1 MADKNPLL
9 DCGFVEKSNLFH
21 IFLTRVSPGRV
32 NSGVSTQV
40 RQPGAPPCADGR
52 VWETATRQTSQSG
65 TWTSSIT
72 CMTDAREPLNIS
84 YLRQQLI
91 DAGPYARIEH
101 SMETGST
108 NTDLVAA
115 AHEGAPEWTAFLTE
129 HQTAGR
135 GRMGRSYTAP
145 SGSQLPL
152 SVLIRPPYES
162 ISRLGTMPLAT
173 GLALV
178 DAIGDETGV
187 RLKWPNDLVIEGR
200 KLCGML
206 AEAVS
211 LTEEPAVVIGLGL
224 NTSLRTDELP
234 VPHATSLELE
244 NIPYERNELAVRI
257 LTALHHRLTQW
268 QNNAPTLMS
277 DYREVSATIGEEVRV
292 ILPGDVELLGTA
304 TGVGDDG
311 LLEVRDAAG
320 KQHRLAVGDVI
331 HLRLQNPAT
340 F

>member
-1 MADKNPLL
+1 MTRSMS
-9 DCGFVEKSNLFH
+9 KSKGPA
-21 IFLTRVSPGRV
+21 R
-32 NSGVSTQV
+32 
-40 RQPGAPPCADGR
+40 
-52 VWETATRQTSQSG
+52 
-65 TWTSSIT
+65 SIIT
-72 CMTDAREPLNIS
+72 MTDAREPLNIS

-91 DAGPYARIEH
+91 DAGPYVCIEH
-101 SMETGST
+101 SLETGST

-115 AHEGAPEWTAFLTE
+115 AHGGAPEWTAFLTE

-145 SGSQLPL
+145 PGSQLPL

-178 DAIGDETGV
+178 DALSPDTGV

-200 KLCGML
+200 KLCGIL

-211 LTEEPAVVIGLGL
+211 LSEKPAVVIGLGL
-224 NTSLRTDELP
+224 NTSVRTEELP

-268 QNNAPTLMS
+268 QNNAPTLLS
-277 DYREVSATIGEEVRV
+277 DYRKVSATIGEEVRV
-292 ILPGDVELLGTA
+292 ILPGEVELLGTA

-311 LLEVRDAAG
+311 LLDVRDTKG
-320 KQHRLAVGDVI
+320 NQHRLAVGDVI
-331 HLRLQNPAT
+331 HLRLQNPTT